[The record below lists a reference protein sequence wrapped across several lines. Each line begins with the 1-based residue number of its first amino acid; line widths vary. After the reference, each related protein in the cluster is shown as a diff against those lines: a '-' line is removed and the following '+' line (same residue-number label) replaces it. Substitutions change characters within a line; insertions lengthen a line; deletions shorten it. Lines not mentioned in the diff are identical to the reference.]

1 MAPAGHDGIDLD
13 RAALTGNGI
22 DTAANTVQRP
32 PQGIAHLVQCN
43 KTDCLLV
50 TDPLQ
55 WHAGYVGSQYLL
67 LKVHHLRILQPCS
80 WLYIWFSSKWQVNEQ
95 VATGR
100 LEKTL
105 ILCEW
110 TG

>member
-1 MAPAGHDGIDLD
+1 
-13 RAALTGNGI
+13 
-22 DTAANTVQRP
+22 
-32 PQGIAHLVQCN
+32 
-43 KTDCLLV
+43 
-50 TDPLQ
+50 
-55 WHAGYVGSQYLL
+55 LL